1 MFIFARFSY
10 FADKHSTTFETMY
23 RDRQAADTQ
32 ASVMAVY
39 MGVCIAL
46 CIALLW
52 KKHTCMSFSTIKHA
66 SCLIGLHDQ
75 ERVQRVCTRVLKK
88 HNV

>member
-1 MFIFARFSY
+1 MFIYLQASAILLTNIALHLRQCIEI
-10 FADKHSTTFETMY
+10 DK
-23 RDRQAADTQ
+23 AADTR
-32 ASVMAVY
+32 ASVMVVC
-39 MGVCIAL
+39 MGV
-46 CIALLW
+46 
-52 KKHTCMSFSTIKHA
+52 CMSFSTIKRA